1 MLFTSSEL
9 LQFTDEEKR
18 ITLTIKL
25 DELAIALNFIPKTK
39 KAPKEKLL
47 PISQK
52 DIQSV
57 LVICPRSVVCE
68 DMNCGPQSLI
78 QETRP

>member
-18 ITLTIKL
+18 ITPLTIKL
-25 DELAIALNFIPKTK
+25 DELAVALNLIPKTK
-39 KAPKEKLL
+39 KPSKTKIL

-52 DIQSV
+52 KIQPV
-57 LVICPRSVVCE
+57 LLICPRSVVCE
-68 DMNCGPQSLI
+68 DIDCDSQSLV
-78 QETRP
+78 